1 MVQRNIINF
10 KQFTPKNTRN
20 TGGFKIK
27 KNVASDILAPSA
39 DATHLHIARVRI
51 LRSVLSHRECEAI
64 SYETEKGSATAG
76 YSPDCRASYF
86 IFSES
91 YVFPAVPLS
100 GDQLT

>member
-20 TGGFKIK
+20 TGGFKINICK
-27 KNVASDILAPSA
+27 
-39 DATHLHIARVRI
+39 
-51 LRSVLSHRECEAI
+51 
-64 SYETEKGSATAG
+64 TEKGSATAG

-91 YVFPAVPLS
+91 YVLPAVPLS

>member
-20 TGGFKIK
+20 TGGFEINVCKI
-27 KNVASDILAPSA
+27 
-39 DATHLHIARVRI
+39 
-51 LRSVLSHRECEAI
+51 
-64 SYETEKGSATAG
+64 EKDSATAG
-76 YSPDCRASYF
+76 YSPDCRAYF

-91 YVFPAVPLS
+91 YVLPAVPLS